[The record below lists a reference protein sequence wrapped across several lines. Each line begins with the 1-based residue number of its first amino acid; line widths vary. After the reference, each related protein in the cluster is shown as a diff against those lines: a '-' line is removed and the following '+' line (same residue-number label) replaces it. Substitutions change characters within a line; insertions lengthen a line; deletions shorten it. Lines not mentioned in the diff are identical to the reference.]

1 MNAPVAKTC
10 RQRRLFARFASVCA
24 LVALALLLL
33 PAAAHADGYSMTQTY
48 IGATVEADGSL
59 TVVEGRQFD
68 FDDDINGVFWEINT
82 GTNQQGGTAGV
93 DVLSVEE
100 EDTAFNKVDSAN
112 KGDSGVYTV
121 EQTGDGVRIKV
132 FSPHESG
139 DSAIYYVSYIMTG
152 AVMNWADTAELYW
165 KFVGDGW
172 SADSDDVEMEVYFA
186 NAAAGTA
193 AVKGDNFRAWG
204 HGPLTGDVSLDAD
217 EPMVTYT
224 IPCVHQGEFAEARIA
239 FPSDWV
245 PQLAAS
251 GEERM
256 STILGEEKEWADEA
270 NARRAHARMISNA
283 LAVLSVVA
291 AVAFT
296 GTIVVLKLRRRKPKP
311 LFQDEYFR
319 DVPSADHPAVLS
331 ALMSWNEVPDQ
342 AYIATLMKLTDDR
355 VIKLEQATVTKAK
368 KGLLG
373 REKEEQTYRVTV
385 SDAGWKS
392 AKGIDRM
399 VLKVF
404 FAGAKPD
411 ENGDRSRT
419 FDELQHYVKQHATPV
434 GDKLEDYQNTVKG
447 KLADSEYVA
456 SDGIVAMV
464 FCLVLG
470 ILIACVPAGSI
481 FFTDGAHANIVAA
494 VISVPIV
501 LVGIGVG
508 LTFRRFTPEGA
519 EVAARCKALKHW
531 LEDFTRLKEAVP
543 GDLVL
548 WNKLLVMGAAL
559 GVSKEVLRQ
568 LAEAVPP
575 EVREA
580 DGFYDNYPCYWW
592 YYHHY
597 GIDSPLDS
605 FNDVYH
611 ESIRELAS
619 SSDSSGG
626 GGGGGGAV
634 APTTYDIVIP
644 SALANI
650 VKADKT
656 KAAAGDTVTLTAAGE
671 GTLTVTDAN
680 GKSVALTDL
689 GSGKYTFKM
698 PSAKVSVGFKTTADQ
713 PCDGGKDCPSAPFT
727 DVDTAKWYHLSV
739 DYVLTHKMM
748 NGVSSRAFAPNANLT
763 RGMLVQIL
771 YNLEGKPKGT
781 AANFSDVQADA
792 WYAEAVGWAA
802 ANKVVTGYADGTF
815 RPNDAVT
822 REQAAAILY
831 RYAQSKGID
840 VSVGENTNILSYVD
854 VQQASEY
861 AIPAL
866 QWAVGAGVLNGKNG
880 GRLAPTGTATR
891 AEIAAIMQR
900 WCENIIKK

>member
-10 RQRRLFARFASVCA
+10 RQRHLFARFASVCA

-68 FDDDINGVFWEINT
+68 FDDDINGVYWDINT
-82 GTNQQGGTAGV
+82 GSNQQGGTAGV

-100 EDTAFNKVDSAN
+100 DDTAFNKVDYAN

-121 EQTGDGVRIKV
+121 EQSDGSVRIKV
-132 FSPHESG
+132 FSPHESD
-139 DSAIYYVSYIMTG
+139 DSAIYYVSYTMTG

-172 SADSDDVEMEVYFA
+172 SANSDDVEMEVYFA
-186 NAAAGTA
+186 DGAIGTPA
-193 AVKGDNFRAWG
+193 SKGDNFRAWG
-204 HGPLTGDVSLDAD
+204 HGPLTGDVSIDAD

-224 IPCVHQGEFAEARIA
+224 IPCVHEGEFAEARIA

-245 PQLAAS
+245 PGLSAS
-251 GEERM
+251 SEERM
-256 STILGEEKEWADEA
+256 PTILSEEKTWAEEA
-270 NARRAHARMISNA
+270 NARRARARMIANT
-283 LAVLSVVA
+283 LAAVSVVA
-291 AVAFT
+291 AVTFT
-296 GTIVVLKLRRRKPKP
+296 GVIVVLKLRRRKPKP

-355 VIKLEQATVTKAK
+355 VIKLEETTETKK
-368 KGLLG
+368 KGLLR
-373 REKEEQTYRVTV
+373 REKEERTYRITVT
-385 SDAGWKS
+385 DEAWKA
-392 AKGIDRM
+392 AKKDGIDRD

-404 FAGAKPD
+404 FAGVKPD
-411 ENGDRSRT
+411 KDGVRSRT
-419 FDELQHYVKQHATPV
+419 FSELEEYASERTESV

-447 KLADSEYVA
+447 ELADREYVA

-464 FCLVLG
+464 FGLVLG
-470 ILIACVPAGSI
+470 ILIAFIPVGSI
-481 FFTDGAHANIVAA
+481 FFTDGAQANIIAA
-494 VISVPIV
+494 IVSVPIV
-501 LVGIGVG
+501 LVGIGVSR
-508 LTFRRFTPEGA
+508 TFRRFTPEGA

-548 WNKLLVMGAAL
+548 WNKLLVMGVAL

-597 GIDSPLDS
+597 GTESPLDS

-611 ESIRELAS
+611 ESISAVAS

-626 GGGGGGAV
+626 GGGGG
-634 APTTYDIVIP
+634 
-644 SALANI
+644 
-650 VKADKT
+650 
-656 KAAAGDTVTLTAAGE
+656 
-671 GTLTVTDAN
+671 
-680 GKSVALTDL
+680 
-689 GSGKYTFKM
+689 F
-698 PSAKVSVGFKTTADQ
+698 SVG
-713 PCDGGKDCPSAPFT
+713 GGGGF
-727 DVDTAKWYHLSV
+727 SV
-739 DYVLTHKMM
+739 
-748 NGVSSRAFAPNANLT
+748 GGGGGA
-763 RGMLVQIL
+763 G
-771 YNLEGKPKGT
+771 GG
-781 AANFSDVQADA
+781 
-792 WYAEAVGWAA
+792 G
-802 ANKVVTGYADGTF
+802 GGTF
-815 RPNDAVT
+815 
-822 REQAAAILY
+822 
-831 RYAQSKGID
+831 
-840 VSVGENTNILSYVD
+840 
-854 VQQASEY
+854 
-861 AIPAL
+861 
-866 QWAVGAGVLNGKNG
+866 
-880 GRLAPTGTATR
+880 
-891 AEIAAIMQR
+891 
-900 WCENIIKK
+900 

>member
-1 MNAPVAKTC
+1 
-10 RQRRLFARFASVCA
+10 
-24 LVALALLLL
+24 
-33 PAAAHADGYSMTQTY
+33 
-48 IGATVEADGSL
+48 
-59 TVVEGRQFD
+59 
-68 FDDDINGVFWEINT
+68 
-82 GTNQQGGTAGV
+82 
-93 DVLSVEE
+93 
-100 EDTAFNKVDSAN
+100 
-112 KGDSGVYTV
+112 
-121 EQTGDGVRIKV
+121 
-132 FSPHESG
+132 
-139 DSAIYYVSYIMTG
+139 
-152 AVMNWADTAELYW
+152 
-165 KFVGDGW
+165 
-172 SADSDDVEMEVYFA
+172 
-186 NAAAGTA
+186 
-193 AVKGDNFRAWG
+193 
-204 HGPLTGDVSLDAD
+204 
-217 EPMVTYT
+217 MVTYT

-251 GEERM
+251 GEEHM
-256 STILGEEKEWADEA
+256 STILSEEKEWADEA
-270 NARRAHARMISNA
+270 NARRAHARMIANA

-296 GTIVVLKLRRRKPKP
+296 GTIVMLKLRRRKPKP

-342 AYIATLMKLTDDR
+342 AYIATLMKLTDDH

-368 KGLLG
+368 KGPLG

-392 AKGIDRM
+392 AKGIDHM

-470 ILIACVPAGSI
+470 ILIAFVPVGSI
-481 FFTDGAHANIVAA
+481 FFTDGAQANIIAA

-548 WNKLLVMGAAL
+548 WNKLLVMGVAL

-568 LAEAVPP
+568 LAEAVP
-575 EVREA
+575 A
-580 DGFYDNYPCYWW
+580 DLRNSDDFYDNYPCYWW

-597 GIDSPLDS
+597 GNESPLDS

-611 ESIRELAS
+611 ETIRELAS
-619 SSDSSGG
+619 SSDSSSGG
-626 GGGGGGAV
+626 GGGGFSGG
-634 APTTYDIVIP
+634 
-644 SALANI
+644 
-650 VKADKT
+650 
-656 KAAAGDTVTLTAAGE
+656 GG
-671 GTLTVTDAN
+671 G
-680 GKSVALTDL
+680 G
-689 GSGKYTFKM
+689 
-698 PSAKVSVGFKTTADQ
+698 VG
-713 PCDGGKDCPSAPFT
+713 GG
-727 DVDTAKWYHLSV
+727 
-739 DYVLTHKMM
+739 
-748 NGVSSRAFAPNANLT
+748 G
-763 RGMLVQIL
+763 G
-771 YNLEGKPKGT
+771 
-781 AANFSDVQADA
+781 
-792 WYAEAVGWAA
+792 
-802 ANKVVTGYADGTF
+802 GTF
-815 RPNDAVT
+815 
-822 REQAAAILY
+822 
-831 RYAQSKGID
+831 
-840 VSVGENTNILSYVD
+840 
-854 VQQASEY
+854 
-861 AIPAL
+861 
-866 QWAVGAGVLNGKNG
+866 
-880 GRLAPTGTATR
+880 
-891 AEIAAIMQR
+891 
-900 WCENIIKK
+900 

>member
-10 RQRRLFARFASVCA
+10 RQRRLFARFASVCV

-48 IGATVEADGSL
+48 ISATVEADGSL

-82 GTNQQGGTAGV
+82 GTNQQGGTADV

-121 EQTGDGVRIKV
+121 EQAGDGVRIKV

-139 DSAIYYVSYIMTG
+139 DSAIYYVSYTMTG

-172 SADSDDVEMEVYFA
+172 SADSDDVEMEVRFA

-204 HGPLTGDVSLDAD
+204 HGPLTGDVSLDED

-256 STILGEEKEWADEA
+256 STILSEEKEWADEA
-270 NARRAHARMISNA
+270 NARRAHARMIANA

-296 GTIVVLKLRRRKPKP
+296 GTIVMLKLRKRKPKP
-311 LFQDEYFR
+311 FFQDEYFR

-373 REKEEQTYRVTV
+373 REKEEQTYRITVT
-385 SDAGWKS
+385 DEAWKA
-392 AKGIDRM
+392 AKKDGIDRD

-404 FAGAKPD
+404 FAGVKPD
-411 ENGDRSRT
+411 KDGVRSRT
-419 FDELQHYVKQHATPV
+419 FSELEEYASERTTSV

-470 ILIACVPAGSI
+470 ILIAFVPVGSI
-481 FFTDGAHANIVAA
+481 FFTDGAQANITAA

-548 WNKLLVMGAAL
+548 WNKLLVMGVAL

-568 LAEAVPP
+568 LAEAVP
-575 EVREA
+575 A
-580 DGFYDNYPCYWW
+580 DLRNSDDFYDNYPCYWW

-597 GIDSPLDS
+597 GTESPLDS

-611 ESIRELAS
+611 ETIRELAS
-619 SSDSSGG
+619 SSDSSSGGSGGGFSGG
-626 GGGGGGAV
+626 GGGGVGG
-634 APTTYDIVIP
+634 
-644 SALANI
+644 
-650 VKADKT
+650 
-656 KAAAGDTVTLTAAGE
+656 
-671 GTLTVTDAN
+671 
-680 GKSVALTDL
+680 
-689 GSGKYTFKM
+689 
-698 PSAKVSVGFKTTADQ
+698 
-713 PCDGGKDCPSAPFT
+713 GG
-727 DVDTAKWYHLSV
+727 
-739 DYVLTHKMM
+739 
-748 NGVSSRAFAPNANLT
+748 G
-763 RGMLVQIL
+763 
-771 YNLEGKPKGT
+771 
-781 AANFSDVQADA
+781 
-792 WYAEAVGWAA
+792 
-802 ANKVVTGYADGTF
+802 GTF
-815 RPNDAVT
+815 
-822 REQAAAILY
+822 
-831 RYAQSKGID
+831 
-840 VSVGENTNILSYVD
+840 
-854 VQQASEY
+854 
-861 AIPAL
+861 
-866 QWAVGAGVLNGKNG
+866 
-880 GRLAPTGTATR
+880 
-891 AEIAAIMQR
+891 
-900 WCENIIKK
+900 

>member
-1 MNAPVAKTC
+1 MNAPVAKPC
-10 RQRRLFARFASVCA
+10 RQRHLFARFASVCA

-68 FDDDINGVFWEINT
+68 FDDDINGVYWDINT

-100 EDTAFNKVDSAN
+100 DDTAFNKVDSAN
-112 KGDSGVYTV
+112 KGDDGVYTV
-121 EQTGDGVRIKV
+121 EQSDGGVKIKV

-139 DSAIYYVSYIMTG
+139 DSAIFYVSYTMTG

-172 SADSDDVEMEVYFA
+172 SADSDDVEMEVYFG

-204 HGPLTGDVSLDAD
+204 HGPLTGDVSLDVD

-224 IPCVHQGEFAEARIA
+224 IPCVHEGEFAEARIA

-251 GEERM
+251 GEDRM
-256 STILGEEKEWADEA
+256 STILSEEKEWADEA
-270 NARRAHARMISNA
+270 NARREHAR
-283 LAVLSVVA
+283 AVASAIAVVCVVVA
-291 AVAFT
+291 VAYT
-296 GTIVVLKLRRRKPKP
+296 GVIVMLKLRRPKPKP

-319 DVPSADHPAVLS
+319 DVPSADHPAVLA
-331 ALMSWNEVPDQ
+331 ALMSWNDVPDQ

-373 REKEEQTYRVTV
+373 REKEEQTYSVTV

-392 AKGIDRM
+392 VKKGSVDRA

-404 FAGAKPD
+404 FAGVKPD

-447 KLADSEYVA
+447 ELADREYVA

-464 FCLVLG
+464 FGLVLG
-470 ILIACVPAGSI
+470 ILIAFIPVGSI
-481 FFTDGAHANIVAA
+481 FFTDGAQANIIAA
-494 VISVPIV
+494 IVSVPIV
-501 LVGIGVG
+501 LVGIGVS

-531 LEDFTRLKEAVP
+531 LEDFTRLKEAIP
-543 GDLVL
+543 SDLIL
-548 WNKLLVMGAAL
+548 WNKLLVMGVAL

-568 LAEAVPP
+568 LAEAVP
-575 EVREA
+575 A
-580 DGFYDNYPCYWW
+580 DLRNSDDFYDNYPCYWW

-597 GIDSPLDS
+597 GNESPLDS

-611 ESIRELAS
+611 ETIRELAS
-619 SSDSSGG
+619 SSDSSSGG
-626 GGGGGGAV
+626 GGGGFSGG
-634 APTTYDIVIP
+634 
-644 SALANI
+644 
-650 VKADKT
+650 
-656 KAAAGDTVTLTAAGE
+656 GG
-671 GTLTVTDAN
+671 G
-680 GKSVALTDL
+680 G
-689 GSGKYTFKM
+689 
-698 PSAKVSVGFKTTADQ
+698 VG
-713 PCDGGKDCPSAPFT
+713 GG
-727 DVDTAKWYHLSV
+727 
-739 DYVLTHKMM
+739 
-748 NGVSSRAFAPNANLT
+748 G
-763 RGMLVQIL
+763 G
-771 YNLEGKPKGT
+771 
-781 AANFSDVQADA
+781 
-792 WYAEAVGWAA
+792 
-802 ANKVVTGYADGTF
+802 GTF
-815 RPNDAVT
+815 
-822 REQAAAILY
+822 
-831 RYAQSKGID
+831 
-840 VSVGENTNILSYVD
+840 
-854 VQQASEY
+854 
-861 AIPAL
+861 
-866 QWAVGAGVLNGKNG
+866 
-880 GRLAPTGTATR
+880 
-891 AEIAAIMQR
+891 
-900 WCENIIKK
+900 

>member
-1 MNAPVAKTC
+1 MNTLVAKVS
-10 RQRRLFARFASVCA
+10 RHRHPFARFASVCV

-48 IGATVEADGSL
+48 ISATVEADGSL

-121 EQTGDGVRIKV
+121 EQTSDGVRIKV

-139 DSAIYYVSYIMTG
+139 DSAIYYVSYTMTG

-172 SADSDDVEMEVYFA
+172 SADSDDVEMEVRFA

-245 PQLAAS
+245 PQLTAS

-256 STILGEEKEWADEA
+256 STIMSEEKEWADEA
-270 NARRAHARMISNA
+270 NARRAHARMIANA

-291 AVAFT
+291 ALAFT

-373 REKEEQTYRVTV
+373 REKEGQTYRVTV

-392 AKGIDRM
+392 AKGIDHM

-434 GDKLEDYQNTVKG
+434 GDKLEDYQSTVKG
-447 KLADSEYVA
+447 KLEARELIA
-456 SDGIVAMV
+456 SDGTVALV
-464 FCLVLG
+464 AGLVLG
-470 ILIACVPAGSI
+470 IIIVFGILGSL
-481 FFTDGAHANIVAA
+481 FYTDFADANVGAAMLSIPVTIVGF
-494 VISVPIV
+494 V
-501 LVGIGVG
+501 LSC
-508 LTFRRFTPEGA
+508 TFRRYTPEGA

-548 WNKLLVMGAAL
+548 WNKLLVMGVAL

-568 LAEAVPP
+568 LAETVP
-575 EVREA
+575 A
-580 DGFYDNYPCYWW
+580 DLRNSDDFYDNYPCYWW

-597 GIDSPLDS
+597 GNESPLDS

-611 ESIRELAS
+611 ETIRELAS
-619 SSDSSGG
+619 SSDSSSGG
-626 GGGGGGAV
+626 GGGGFSGG
-634 APTTYDIVIP
+634 
-644 SALANI
+644 
-650 VKADKT
+650 
-656 KAAAGDTVTLTAAGE
+656 GG
-671 GTLTVTDAN
+671 G
-680 GKSVALTDL
+680 G
-689 GSGKYTFKM
+689 
-698 PSAKVSVGFKTTADQ
+698 VG
-713 PCDGGKDCPSAPFT
+713 GG
-727 DVDTAKWYHLSV
+727 
-739 DYVLTHKMM
+739 
-748 NGVSSRAFAPNANLT
+748 G
-763 RGMLVQIL
+763 G
-771 YNLEGKPKGT
+771 
-781 AANFSDVQADA
+781 
-792 WYAEAVGWAA
+792 
-802 ANKVVTGYADGTF
+802 GTF
-815 RPNDAVT
+815 
-822 REQAAAILY
+822 
-831 RYAQSKGID
+831 
-840 VSVGENTNILSYVD
+840 
-854 VQQASEY
+854 
-861 AIPAL
+861 
-866 QWAVGAGVLNGKNG
+866 
-880 GRLAPTGTATR
+880 
-891 AEIAAIMQR
+891 
-900 WCENIIKK
+900 

>member
-10 RQRRLFARFASVCA
+10 RQRCLFARFASVCA

-48 IGATVEADGSL
+48 ISATVEADGSL

-82 GTNQQGGTAGV
+82 GSNQQGGTAGV

-121 EQTGDGVRIKV
+121 EQAGDGVRIKV

-139 DSAIYYVSYIMTG
+139 DSAIYYVSYTMTG

-172 SADSDDVEMEVYFA
+172 SADSDDVEMEVRFA

-256 STILGEEKEWADEA
+256 STILSEEKEWADEA
-270 NARRAHARMISNA
+270 NARRAHARMIANA

-296 GTIVVLKLRRRKPKP
+296 GTIVMLKLRKRKPKP

-355 VIKLEQATVTKAK
+355 VIKLEEATETKK
-368 KGLLG
+368 KGLLR
-373 REKEEQTYRVTV
+373 REKEEQTYRITVT
-385 SDAGWKS
+385 DEAWKA
-392 AKGIDRM
+392 AKKDGIDRD

-404 FAGAKPD
+404 FAGVKPD
-411 ENGDRSRT
+411 KDGVRSRT
-419 FDELQHYVKQHATPV
+419 FSELEEYASERATSV

-470 ILIACVPAGSI
+470 ILIAFVPVGSI
-481 FFTDGAHANIVAA
+481 FFTDGAQANITAA

-531 LEDFTRLKEAVP
+531 LEDFTRLKEAIP
-543 GDLVL
+543 SDLIL
-548 WNKLLVMGAAL
+548 WNKLLVMGVAL

-568 LAEAVPP
+568 LAEAVP
-575 EVREA
+575 A
-580 DGFYDNYPCYWW
+580 DLRNSDDFYDNYPCYWW

-597 GIDSPLDS
+597 GNESPLDS

-611 ESIRELAS
+611 ETIRELAS
-619 SSDSSGG
+619 SSDSSSGGSGGGFSGG
-626 GGGGGGAV
+626 GGGGVGG
-634 APTTYDIVIP
+634 
-644 SALANI
+644 
-650 VKADKT
+650 
-656 KAAAGDTVTLTAAGE
+656 
-671 GTLTVTDAN
+671 
-680 GKSVALTDL
+680 
-689 GSGKYTFKM
+689 
-698 PSAKVSVGFKTTADQ
+698 
-713 PCDGGKDCPSAPFT
+713 GG
-727 DVDTAKWYHLSV
+727 
-739 DYVLTHKMM
+739 
-748 NGVSSRAFAPNANLT
+748 G
-763 RGMLVQIL
+763 
-771 YNLEGKPKGT
+771 
-781 AANFSDVQADA
+781 
-792 WYAEAVGWAA
+792 
-802 ANKVVTGYADGTF
+802 GTF
-815 RPNDAVT
+815 
-822 REQAAAILY
+822 
-831 RYAQSKGID
+831 
-840 VSVGENTNILSYVD
+840 
-854 VQQASEY
+854 
-861 AIPAL
+861 
-866 QWAVGAGVLNGKNG
+866 
-880 GRLAPTGTATR
+880 
-891 AEIAAIMQR
+891 
-900 WCENIIKK
+900 

>member
-1 MNAPVAKTC
+1 MNTLAAKVS
-10 RQRRLFARFASVCA
+10 RQRHLFARFASVCA

-82 GTNQQGGTAGV
+82 GANQQGGTAGV
-93 DVLSVEE
+93 DVQSVEE

-121 EQTGDGVRIKV
+121 EQTGDGVKIKV

-139 DSAIYYVSYIMTG
+139 DSVIFYVSYTMTG
-152 AVMNWADTAELYW
+152 AVMNWSDTAELYW

-217 EPMVTYT
+217 EPMVAYT

-251 GEERM
+251 GEERT
-256 STILGEEKEWADEA
+256 STILSEEKEWADEA
-270 NARRAHARMISNA
+270 NARRAHARMIANA

-355 VIKLEQATVTKAK
+355 VIKLEEATETKK
-368 KGLLG
+368 KGLLR
-373 REKEEQTYRVTV
+373 REKEEQTYRITVT
-385 SDAGWKS
+385 DEAWKA
-392 AKGIDRM
+392 AKKDGIDRD

-404 FAGAKPD
+404 FAGVKPD
-411 ENGDRSRT
+411 KDGVRSRT
-419 FDELQHYVKQHATPV
+419 FSELEEYASERTTSV

-470 ILIACVPAGSI
+470 ILIAFVPMGSI
-481 FFTDGAHANIVAA
+481 FFTDGAQANIIAA

-548 WNKLLVMGAAL
+548 WNKLLVMGVAL

-626 GGGGGGAV
+626 GGGGGF
-634 APTTYDIVIP
+634 
-644 SALANI
+644 
-650 VKADKT
+650 
-656 KAAAGDTVTLTAAGE
+656 
-671 GTLTVTDAN
+671 
-680 GKSVALTDL
+680 
-689 GSGKYTFKM
+689 SGGGGGG
-698 PSAKVSVGFKTTADQ
+698 VG
-713 PCDGGKDCPSAPFT
+713 GG
-727 DVDTAKWYHLSV
+727 
-739 DYVLTHKMM
+739 
-748 NGVSSRAFAPNANLT
+748 G
-763 RGMLVQIL
+763 G
-771 YNLEGKPKGT
+771 
-781 AANFSDVQADA
+781 
-792 WYAEAVGWAA
+792 
-802 ANKVVTGYADGTF
+802 GTF
-815 RPNDAVT
+815 
-822 REQAAAILY
+822 
-831 RYAQSKGID
+831 
-840 VSVGENTNILSYVD
+840 
-854 VQQASEY
+854 
-861 AIPAL
+861 
-866 QWAVGAGVLNGKNG
+866 
-880 GRLAPTGTATR
+880 
-891 AEIAAIMQR
+891 
-900 WCENIIKK
+900 

>member
-1 MNAPVAKTC
+1 MNTPAAKVS
-10 RQRRLFARFASVCA
+10 RQRHLFARFASVCA

-139 DSAIYYVSYIMTG
+139 DSAIYYVSYSMTG

-172 SADSDDVEMEVYFA
+172 SADSDDVEMEVHFA
-186 NAAAGTA
+186 NDAAGTA

-204 HGPLTGDVSLDAD
+204 HGPLTGDVSLDED

-251 GEERM
+251 GEEHM
-256 STILGEEKEWADEA
+256 STILSEEKEWADEA
-270 NARRAHARMISNA
+270 NARREHAR
-283 LAVLSVVA
+283 AVASAIAVVCVVVA
-291 AVAFT
+291 VAYT
-296 GTIVVLKLRRRKPKP
+296 GAIVMLKLRRPKPKP

-319 DVPSADHPAVLS
+319 DVPSADHPAVLA
-331 ALMSWNEVPDQ
+331 ALMSWNDVPDQ

-355 VIKLEQATVTKAK
+355 VIKLEEATETKK
-368 KGLLG
+368 KGLLR
-373 REKEEQTYRVTV
+373 REKEEQTYRITVT
-385 SDAGWKS
+385 DEAWKA
-392 AKGIDRM
+392 AKKDGIDRD

-404 FAGAKPD
+404 FAGVKPD
-411 ENGDRSRT
+411 KDGVRSRT
-419 FDELQHYVKQHATPV
+419 FSELEEYASERTTSV
-434 GDKLEDYQNTVKG
+434 GDKLEDYQSTVKG

-470 ILIACVPAGSI
+470 ILVAFVPVGSI
-481 FFTDGAHANIVAA
+481 FFTDGAQANITAA

-548 WNKLLVMGAAL
+548 WNKLLVMGVAL

-597 GIDSPLDS
+597 GIESPLDS
-605 FNDVYH
+605 FDDVYH

-619 SSDSSGG
+619 SSDSSSGG
-626 GGGGGGAV
+626 GGGGFSGG
-634 APTTYDIVIP
+634 
-644 SALANI
+644 
-650 VKADKT
+650 
-656 KAAAGDTVTLTAAGE
+656 GG
-671 GTLTVTDAN
+671 G
-680 GKSVALTDL
+680 G
-689 GSGKYTFKM
+689 
-698 PSAKVSVGFKTTADQ
+698 VG
-713 PCDGGKDCPSAPFT
+713 GG
-727 DVDTAKWYHLSV
+727 
-739 DYVLTHKMM
+739 
-748 NGVSSRAFAPNANLT
+748 G
-763 RGMLVQIL
+763 G
-771 YNLEGKPKGT
+771 
-781 AANFSDVQADA
+781 
-792 WYAEAVGWAA
+792 
-802 ANKVVTGYADGTF
+802 GTF
-815 RPNDAVT
+815 
-822 REQAAAILY
+822 
-831 RYAQSKGID
+831 
-840 VSVGENTNILSYVD
+840 
-854 VQQASEY
+854 
-861 AIPAL
+861 
-866 QWAVGAGVLNGKNG
+866 
-880 GRLAPTGTATR
+880 
-891 AEIAAIMQR
+891 
-900 WCENIIKK
+900 

>member
-1 MNAPVAKTC
+1 MNTLAAKVS
-10 RQRRLFARFASVCA
+10 RQRHLFARFASVCV

-33 PAAAHADGYSMTQTY
+33 PVAAHADGYSMTQTY
-48 IGATVEADGSL
+48 ISATVEADGSL

-139 DSAIYYVSYIMTG
+139 DSAIYYVSYTMTG

-172 SADSDDVEMEVYFA
+172 SADSDDVEMEAYFA

-256 STILGEEKEWADEA
+256 STILSEEKEWADEA
-270 NARRAHARMISNA
+270 NARRAHARMIANA

-291 AVAFT
+291 AVVFT
-296 GTIVVLKLRRRKPKP
+296 GTIVMLKLRKRKPKP

-385 SDAGWKS
+385 TDEAWKA
-392 AKGIDRM
+392 AKKDGIDRD

-404 FAGAKPD
+404 FAGVKPD
-411 ENGDRSRT
+411 KDGVRSRT
-419 FDELQHYVKQHATPV
+419 FSELEEYASERTTSV
-434 GDKLEDYQNTVKG
+434 GDKLEDYQSTVKG
-447 KLADSEYVA
+447 KLEARELIA
-456 SDGIVAMV
+456 SDGTVALV
-464 FCLVLG
+464 AGLVLG
-470 ILIACVPAGSI
+470 IIIVFGILGSL
-481 FFTDGAHANIVAA
+481 FYTDFADANVGAAMISIPVTIVGF
-494 VISVPIV
+494 V
-501 LVGIGVG
+501 LSC
-508 LTFRRFTPEGA
+508 TFRRYTSEGA

-531 LEDFTRLKEAVP
+531 LEDSTRLKEAVP
-543 GDLVL
+543 SDLIL
-548 WNKLLVMGAAL
+548 WNKLLVMGVAL

-568 LAEAVPP
+568 LAEAVP
-575 EVREA
+575 A
-580 DGFYDNYPCYWW
+580 DLRNSDDFYDNYPCYWW

-597 GIDSPLDS
+597 GNESPLDS

-611 ESIRELAS
+611 ETIRELAS
-619 SSDSSGG
+619 SSDSSSGGSGGGFSGG
-626 GGGGGGAV
+626 GGGGVGG
-634 APTTYDIVIP
+634 
-644 SALANI
+644 
-650 VKADKT
+650 
-656 KAAAGDTVTLTAAGE
+656 
-671 GTLTVTDAN
+671 
-680 GKSVALTDL
+680 
-689 GSGKYTFKM
+689 
-698 PSAKVSVGFKTTADQ
+698 
-713 PCDGGKDCPSAPFT
+713 GG
-727 DVDTAKWYHLSV
+727 
-739 DYVLTHKMM
+739 
-748 NGVSSRAFAPNANLT
+748 G
-763 RGMLVQIL
+763 
-771 YNLEGKPKGT
+771 
-781 AANFSDVQADA
+781 
-792 WYAEAVGWAA
+792 
-802 ANKVVTGYADGTF
+802 GTF
-815 RPNDAVT
+815 
-822 REQAAAILY
+822 
-831 RYAQSKGID
+831 
-840 VSVGENTNILSYVD
+840 
-854 VQQASEY
+854 
-861 AIPAL
+861 
-866 QWAVGAGVLNGKNG
+866 
-880 GRLAPTGTATR
+880 
-891 AEIAAIMQR
+891 
-900 WCENIIKK
+900 

>member
-1 MNAPVAKTC
+1 MNTLAAKTC

-82 GTNQQGGTAGV
+82 GSNQQGGSVGV

-100 EDTAFNKVDSAN
+100 DDTAFNKVDSAN
-112 KGDSGVYTV
+112 KGDDGVYTV
-121 EQTGDGVRIKV
+121 EQSDDGVRIKV

-139 DSAIYYVSYIMTG
+139 DSAIYYVSYTMTG
-152 AVMNWADTAELYW
+152 AVMNWSDTAELYW

-251 GEERM
+251 GEERT
-256 STILGEEKEWADEA
+256 STILSEEKEWADEA
-270 NARRAHARMISNA
+270 NARRAHARMIANA

-296 GTIVVLKLRRRKPKP
+296 GAIVVLKLRRRKPKP

-355 VIKLEQATVTKAK
+355 VIKLEEATETKK
-368 KGLLG
+368 KGLLR
-373 REKEEQTYRVTV
+373 REKEEQTYRITVT
-385 SDAGWKS
+385 DEAWKA
-392 AKGIDRM
+392 AKKDGIDRD

-404 FAGAKPD
+404 FAGVKPD
-411 ENGDRSRT
+411 KDGVRSRT
-419 FDELQHYVKQHATPV
+419 FSELEEYASERTSSV

-470 ILIACVPAGSI
+470 ILIAFVPMGSI
-481 FFTDGAHANIVAA
+481 FFTDGAQVNIIAA

-548 WNKLLVMGAAL
+548 WNKLLVMGVAL

-619 SSDSSGG
+619 SSDSSSGG
-626 GGGGGGAV
+626 GGGGFSGG
-634 APTTYDIVIP
+634 
-644 SALANI
+644 
-650 VKADKT
+650 
-656 KAAAGDTVTLTAAGE
+656 GG
-671 GTLTVTDAN
+671 G
-680 GKSVALTDL
+680 G
-689 GSGKYTFKM
+689 
-698 PSAKVSVGFKTTADQ
+698 VG
-713 PCDGGKDCPSAPFT
+713 GG
-727 DVDTAKWYHLSV
+727 
-739 DYVLTHKMM
+739 
-748 NGVSSRAFAPNANLT
+748 G
-763 RGMLVQIL
+763 G
-771 YNLEGKPKGT
+771 
-781 AANFSDVQADA
+781 
-792 WYAEAVGWAA
+792 
-802 ANKVVTGYADGTF
+802 GTF
-815 RPNDAVT
+815 
-822 REQAAAILY
+822 
-831 RYAQSKGID
+831 
-840 VSVGENTNILSYVD
+840 
-854 VQQASEY
+854 
-861 AIPAL
+861 
-866 QWAVGAGVLNGKNG
+866 
-880 GRLAPTGTATR
+880 
-891 AEIAAIMQR
+891 
-900 WCENIIKK
+900 

>member
-48 IGATVEADGSL
+48 ISATVEADGSL
-59 TVVEGRQFD
+59 TVVEGRQFE

-100 EDTAFNKVDSAN
+100 GDTAFNKVDSAN
-112 KGDSGVYTV
+112 KGDSGVYTI
-121 EQTGDGVRIKV
+121 EQAGDGVRIKV

-139 DSAIYYVSYIMTG
+139 DSAIYYVSYTMTG

-172 SADSDDVEMEVYFA
+172 SADSDDVEMEVRFA

-204 HGPLTGDVSLDAD
+204 HGPLTGDVSLDED
-217 EPMVTYT
+217 EPMVTYA

-256 STILGEEKEWADEA
+256 STILSEEKEWADEA
-270 NARRAHARMISNA
+270 NARRAHARMIANA

-296 GTIVVLKLRRRKPKP
+296 GTIVMLKLRKRKPKP

-355 VIKLEQATVTKAK
+355 VVKLEEATETKK
-368 KGLLG
+368 KGLLR
-373 REKEEQTYRVTV
+373 REKEEQTYRITVT
-385 SDAGWKS
+385 DEAWKA
-392 AKGIDRM
+392 AKKDGIDRD

-404 FAGAKPD
+404 FAGVKPD
-411 ENGDRSRT
+411 KDGVRSRT
-419 FDELQHYVKQHATPV
+419 FSELEEYASERTTSV

-470 ILIACVPAGSI
+470 ILVAFVPVGSI
-481 FFTDGAHANIVAA
+481 FFTDGAQANITAA

-548 WNKLLVMGAAL
+548 WNKLLVMGVAL

-597 GIDSPLDS
+597 GIESPLDS
-605 FNDVYH
+605 FDDVYH

-619 SSDSSGG
+619 SSDSSSGG
-626 GGGGGGAV
+626 GGGGFSGG
-634 APTTYDIVIP
+634 
-644 SALANI
+644 
-650 VKADKT
+650 
-656 KAAAGDTVTLTAAGE
+656 GG
-671 GTLTVTDAN
+671 G
-680 GKSVALTDL
+680 G
-689 GSGKYTFKM
+689 
-698 PSAKVSVGFKTTADQ
+698 VG
-713 PCDGGKDCPSAPFT
+713 GG
-727 DVDTAKWYHLSV
+727 
-739 DYVLTHKMM
+739 
-748 NGVSSRAFAPNANLT
+748 G
-763 RGMLVQIL
+763 G
-771 YNLEGKPKGT
+771 
-781 AANFSDVQADA
+781 
-792 WYAEAVGWAA
+792 
-802 ANKVVTGYADGTF
+802 GTF
-815 RPNDAVT
+815 
-822 REQAAAILY
+822 
-831 RYAQSKGID
+831 
-840 VSVGENTNILSYVD
+840 
-854 VQQASEY
+854 
-861 AIPAL
+861 
-866 QWAVGAGVLNGKNG
+866 
-880 GRLAPTGTATR
+880 
-891 AEIAAIMQR
+891 
-900 WCENIIKK
+900 

>member
-10 RQRRLFARFASVCA
+10 RQRHLFARFASVCA

-68 FDDDINGVFWEINT
+68 FDDDINGVYWDINT

-100 EDTAFNKVDSAN
+100 DDAAFSRVDYAN

-121 EQTGDGVRIKV
+121 EQSDGSVRIKV
-132 FSPHESG
+132 FSPHESD
-139 DSAIYYVSYIMTG
+139 DSAIYYVSYTMTG

-172 SADSDDVEMEVYFA
+172 SANSDDVEMEVYFA
-186 NAAAGTA
+186 DGAIGTSA
-193 AVKGDNFRAWG
+193 SKGDNFRAWG
-204 HGPLTGDVSLDAD
+204 HGPLTGDVSIDAD

-224 IPCVHQGEFAEARIA
+224 IPCVHEGEFAEARIA

-245 PQLAAS
+245 PGLSAS
-251 GEERM
+251 SEERM
-256 STILGEEKEWADEA
+256 PTILSEEKTWAEEA
-270 NARRAHARMISNA
+270 NARRARARMIANT
-283 LAVLSVVA
+283 LAAVSVVA
-291 AVAFT
+291 AVTFT
-296 GTIVVLKLRRRKPKP
+296 GVIVVLKLRRRKPKP

-355 VIKLEQATVTKAK
+355 VIKLEETTETKK
-368 KGLLG
+368 KGLLR
-373 REKEEQTYRVTV
+373 REKEERTYRITVT
-385 SDAGWKS
+385 DEAWKA
-392 AKGIDRM
+392 AKKDGIDRD

-404 FAGAKPD
+404 FAGVKPD
-411 ENGDRSRT
+411 KDGVRSRT
-419 FDELQHYVKQHATPV
+419 FSELEEYASERTESV

-447 KLADSEYVA
+447 ELADREYVA

-464 FCLVLG
+464 FGLVLG
-470 ILIACVPAGSI
+470 ILIAFIPVGSI
-481 FFTDGAHANIVAA
+481 FFTDGAQANIIAA
-494 VISVPIV
+494 IVSVPIV
-501 LVGIGVG
+501 LVGIGVSR
-508 LTFRRFTPEGA
+508 TFRRFTPEGA

-548 WNKLLVMGAAL
+548 WNKLLVMGVAL

-597 GIDSPLDS
+597 GTESPLDS

-611 ESIRELAS
+611 ESISAVAS

-626 GGGGGGAV
+626 GGGGGFSGGGGGGA
-634 APTTYDIVIP
+634 
-644 SALANI
+644 
-650 VKADKT
+650 
-656 KAAAGDTVTLTAAGE
+656 
-671 GTLTVTDAN
+671 
-680 GKSVALTDL
+680 
-689 GSGKYTFKM
+689 
-698 PSAKVSVGFKTTADQ
+698 
-713 PCDGGKDCPSAPFT
+713 GG
-727 DVDTAKWYHLSV
+727 
-739 DYVLTHKMM
+739 
-748 NGVSSRAFAPNANLT
+748 G
-763 RGMLVQIL
+763 G
-771 YNLEGKPKGT
+771 G
-781 AANFSDVQADA
+781 
-792 WYAEAVGWAA
+792 
-802 ANKVVTGYADGTF
+802 GTF
-815 RPNDAVT
+815 
-822 REQAAAILY
+822 
-831 RYAQSKGID
+831 
-840 VSVGENTNILSYVD
+840 
-854 VQQASEY
+854 
-861 AIPAL
+861 
-866 QWAVGAGVLNGKNG
+866 
-880 GRLAPTGTATR
+880 
-891 AEIAAIMQR
+891 
-900 WCENIIKK
+900 

>member
-33 PAAAHADGYSMTQTY
+33 PAAAHADGYSMSQTY

-68 FDDDINGVFWEINT
+68 FDDDVNGVYWDINT
-82 GTNQQGGTAGV
+82 GTNQQGGAAGV

-100 EDTAFNKVDSAN
+100 DDAAFNRVDYAN

-121 EQTGDGVRIKV
+121 EQSDGGVKIKV

-139 DSAIYYVSYIMTG
+139 DSVIYYVSYTMTG

-204 HGPLTGDVSLDAD
+204 HGPLTGDVSLDED

-251 GEERM
+251 GEERT
-256 STILGEEKEWADEA
+256 STILSEEKEWADEA
-270 NARRAHARMISNA
+270 NARRAHARMIANA

-296 GTIVVLKLRRRKPKP
+296 GTIVVFKLRRRKPKP

-355 VIKLEQATVTKAK
+355 VIKLEEATETKK
-368 KGLLG
+368 KGLLR
-373 REKEEQTYRVTV
+373 REKEEQTYRITVT
-385 SDAGWKS
+385 DEAWKA
-392 AKGIDRM
+392 AKKDGIDRD

-404 FAGAKPD
+404 FAGVKPD
-411 ENGDRSRT
+411 KDGVRSRT
-419 FDELQHYVKQHATPV
+419 FSELEEYASERTTSV

-470 ILIACVPAGSI
+470 ILIAFVPMGSI
-481 FFTDGAHANIVAA
+481 FFTDGAQANIIAA

-531 LEDFTRLKEAVP
+531 LEDFTRLKEAIP
-543 GDLVL
+543 SDLIL
-548 WNKLLVMGAAL
+548 WNKLLVMGVAL

-568 LAEAVPP
+568 LAEAVP
-575 EVREA
+575 A
-580 DGFYDNYPCYWW
+580 DLRNSDDFYDNYPCYWW
-592 YYHHY
+592 YCHHY
-597 GIDSPLDS
+597 GNESPLDS

-611 ESIRELAS
+611 ETIRELAS
-619 SSDSSGG
+619 SSDSSSGGSGGGFSGG
-626 GGGGGGAV
+626 GGGGVGG
-634 APTTYDIVIP
+634 
-644 SALANI
+644 
-650 VKADKT
+650 
-656 KAAAGDTVTLTAAGE
+656 
-671 GTLTVTDAN
+671 
-680 GKSVALTDL
+680 
-689 GSGKYTFKM
+689 
-698 PSAKVSVGFKTTADQ
+698 
-713 PCDGGKDCPSAPFT
+713 GG
-727 DVDTAKWYHLSV
+727 
-739 DYVLTHKMM
+739 
-748 NGVSSRAFAPNANLT
+748 G
-763 RGMLVQIL
+763 
-771 YNLEGKPKGT
+771 
-781 AANFSDVQADA
+781 
-792 WYAEAVGWAA
+792 
-802 ANKVVTGYADGTF
+802 GTF
-815 RPNDAVT
+815 
-822 REQAAAILY
+822 
-831 RYAQSKGID
+831 
-840 VSVGENTNILSYVD
+840 
-854 VQQASEY
+854 
-861 AIPAL
+861 
-866 QWAVGAGVLNGKNG
+866 
-880 GRLAPTGTATR
+880 
-891 AEIAAIMQR
+891 
-900 WCENIIKK
+900 

>member
-10 RQRRLFARFASVCA
+10 RQRCPFARFASICA
-24 LVALALLLL
+24 LVACALLLL
-33 PAAAHADGYSMTQTY
+33 PAVARADGYSMTQTY
-48 IGATVEADGSL
+48 ISATVEADGSL

-100 EDTAFNKVDSAN
+100 GDTAFNKVDSAN
-112 KGDSGVYTV
+112 KGDSGVYTI
-121 EQTGDGVRIKV
+121 EQAGDGVRIKV

-139 DSAIYYVSYIMTG
+139 DSAIYYVSYTMTG

-224 IPCVHQGEFAEARIA
+224 IPCVHEGEFAEARIA

-256 STILGEEKEWADEA
+256 STILSEEKEWADEA
-270 NARRAHARMISNA
+270 NARRAHARMIANA

-296 GTIVVLKLRRRKPKP
+296 GTIVMLKLRKRKPKP

-355 VIKLEQATVTKAK
+355 VVKLEEATETKK
-368 KGLLG
+368 KGLLR
-373 REKEEQTYRVTV
+373 REKEEQTYRITVT
-385 SDAGWKS
+385 DEAWKA
-392 AKGIDRM
+392 AKKDGIDRD

-404 FAGAKPD
+404 FAGVKPD
-411 ENGDRSRT
+411 KDGVRSRT
-419 FDELQHYVKQHATPV
+419 FSELEEYASERTTSV

-470 ILIACVPAGSI
+470 ILVAFVPVGSI
-481 FFTDGAHANIVAA
+481 FFTDGAQANITAA

-548 WNKLLVMGAAL
+548 WNKLLVMGVAL

-597 GIDSPLDS
+597 GIESPLDS
-605 FNDVYH
+605 FDDVYH

-619 SSDSSGG
+619 SSDSSSGG
-626 GGGGGGAV
+626 GGGGFSGG
-634 APTTYDIVIP
+634 
-644 SALANI
+644 
-650 VKADKT
+650 
-656 KAAAGDTVTLTAAGE
+656 GG
-671 GTLTVTDAN
+671 G
-680 GKSVALTDL
+680 G
-689 GSGKYTFKM
+689 
-698 PSAKVSVGFKTTADQ
+698 VG
-713 PCDGGKDCPSAPFT
+713 GG
-727 DVDTAKWYHLSV
+727 
-739 DYVLTHKMM
+739 
-748 NGVSSRAFAPNANLT
+748 G
-763 RGMLVQIL
+763 G
-771 YNLEGKPKGT
+771 
-781 AANFSDVQADA
+781 
-792 WYAEAVGWAA
+792 
-802 ANKVVTGYADGTF
+802 GTF
-815 RPNDAVT
+815 
-822 REQAAAILY
+822 
-831 RYAQSKGID
+831 
-840 VSVGENTNILSYVD
+840 
-854 VQQASEY
+854 
-861 AIPAL
+861 
-866 QWAVGAGVLNGKNG
+866 
-880 GRLAPTGTATR
+880 
-891 AEIAAIMQR
+891 
-900 WCENIIKK
+900 

>member
-1 MNAPVAKTC
+1 MNTLAAKVS
-10 RQRRLFARFASVCA
+10 RQRRPFARFASICA
-24 LVALALLLL
+24 LVACALLLL

-48 IGATVEADGSL
+48 ISATVEADGSL

-121 EQTGDGVRIKV
+121 EQTSDGVRIKV

-139 DSAIYYVSYIMTG
+139 DSAIYYVSYTMTG

-172 SADSDDVEMEVYFA
+172 SADSDDVEMEVRFA

-256 STILGEEKEWADEA
+256 STILSEEKEWADEA
-270 NARRAHARMISNA
+270 NARRAHARMIANA

-296 GTIVVLKLRRRKPKP
+296 GTIVMLKLRKRKPRP

-319 DVPSADHPAVLS
+319 DVPSSDHPAVLS

-385 SDAGWKS
+385 TDEAWKA
-392 AKGIDRM
+392 AKKDGIDRD

-404 FAGAKPD
+404 FAGVKPD
-411 ENGDRSRT
+411 KDGVRSRT
-419 FDELQHYVKQHATPV
+419 FSELEEYASERTTSV
-434 GDKLEDYQNTVKG
+434 GDKLEDYQSTVKG
-447 KLADSEYVA
+447 KLEARELIA
-456 SDGIVAMV
+456 SDGTVALV
-464 FCLVLG
+464 AGLVLG
-470 ILIACVPAGSI
+470 IIIVFGILGSL
-481 FFTDGAHANIVAA
+481 FYTDFADANVGAAMISIPVTIVGF
-494 VISVPIV
+494 V
-501 LVGIGVG
+501 LSC
-508 LTFRRFTPEGA
+508 TFRRYTSEGA

-543 GDLVL
+543 SDLIL
-548 WNKLLVMGAAL
+548 WNKLLVMGVAL

-568 LAEAVPP
+568 LAEAVP
-575 EVREA
+575 A
-580 DGFYDNYPCYWW
+580 DLRNSDDFYDNYPCYWW

-597 GIDSPLDS
+597 GNESPLDS

-611 ESIRELAS
+611 ETIRELAS
-619 SSDSSGG
+619 SSDSSSGG
-626 GGGGGGAV
+626 GGGGFSGG
-634 APTTYDIVIP
+634 
-644 SALANI
+644 
-650 VKADKT
+650 
-656 KAAAGDTVTLTAAGE
+656 GG
-671 GTLTVTDAN
+671 G
-680 GKSVALTDL
+680 G
-689 GSGKYTFKM
+689 
-698 PSAKVSVGFKTTADQ
+698 VG
-713 PCDGGKDCPSAPFT
+713 GG
-727 DVDTAKWYHLSV
+727 
-739 DYVLTHKMM
+739 
-748 NGVSSRAFAPNANLT
+748 G
-763 RGMLVQIL
+763 G
-771 YNLEGKPKGT
+771 
-781 AANFSDVQADA
+781 
-792 WYAEAVGWAA
+792 
-802 ANKVVTGYADGTF
+802 GTF
-815 RPNDAVT
+815 
-822 REQAAAILY
+822 
-831 RYAQSKGID
+831 
-840 VSVGENTNILSYVD
+840 
-854 VQQASEY
+854 
-861 AIPAL
+861 
-866 QWAVGAGVLNGKNG
+866 
-880 GRLAPTGTATR
+880 
-891 AEIAAIMQR
+891 
-900 WCENIIKK
+900 

>member
-48 IGATVEADGSL
+48 ISATVEADGSL

-82 GTNQQGGTAGV
+82 GTNQQGGTADV

-121 EQTGDGVRIKV
+121 EQAGDGVRIKV

-139 DSAIYYVSYIMTG
+139 DSAIYYVSYTMTG

-172 SADSDDVEMEVYFA
+172 SADSDDVEMEARFA

-204 HGPLTGDVSLDAD
+204 HGPLTGDVSLDED

-256 STILGEEKEWADEA
+256 STILSEEKEWADEA
-270 NARRAHARMISNA
+270 NARRAHARMIANA

-296 GTIVVLKLRRRKPKP
+296 GTIVMLKLRKRKPKP
-311 LFQDEYFR
+311 FFQDEYFR

-373 REKEEQTYRVTV
+373 REKEEQTYRITVT
-385 SDAGWKS
+385 DEAWKA
-392 AKGIDRM
+392 AKKDGIDRD

-404 FAGAKPD
+404 FAGVKPD
-411 ENGDRSRT
+411 KDGVRSRT
-419 FDELQHYVKQHATPV
+419 FSELEEYASERTTSV

-470 ILIACVPAGSI
+470 ILIAFVPVGSI
-481 FFTDGAHANIVAA
+481 FFTDGAQANITAA

-508 LTFRRFTPEGA
+508 LAFRRFTPEGA

-531 LEDFTRLKEAVP
+531 LEDFTRLKEAIP
-543 GDLVL
+543 SDLIL
-548 WNKLLVMGAAL
+548 WNKLLVMGVAL

-568 LAEAVPP
+568 LAEAVP
-575 EVREA
+575 A
-580 DGFYDNYPCYWW
+580 DLRNSDDFYDNYPCYWW

-597 GIDSPLDS
+597 GNESPLDS

-611 ESIRELAS
+611 ETIRELAS
-619 SSDSSGG
+619 SSDSSSGGSGGGFSGG
-626 GGGGGGAV
+626 GGGGVGG
-634 APTTYDIVIP
+634 
-644 SALANI
+644 
-650 VKADKT
+650 
-656 KAAAGDTVTLTAAGE
+656 
-671 GTLTVTDAN
+671 
-680 GKSVALTDL
+680 
-689 GSGKYTFKM
+689 
-698 PSAKVSVGFKTTADQ
+698 
-713 PCDGGKDCPSAPFT
+713 GG
-727 DVDTAKWYHLSV
+727 
-739 DYVLTHKMM
+739 
-748 NGVSSRAFAPNANLT
+748 G
-763 RGMLVQIL
+763 
-771 YNLEGKPKGT
+771 
-781 AANFSDVQADA
+781 
-792 WYAEAVGWAA
+792 
-802 ANKVVTGYADGTF
+802 GTF
-815 RPNDAVT
+815 
-822 REQAAAILY
+822 
-831 RYAQSKGID
+831 
-840 VSVGENTNILSYVD
+840 
-854 VQQASEY
+854 
-861 AIPAL
+861 
-866 QWAVGAGVLNGKNG
+866 
-880 GRLAPTGTATR
+880 
-891 AEIAAIMQR
+891 
-900 WCENIIKK
+900 

>member
-10 RQRRLFARFASVCA
+10 RQRHLFVRFASVCA

-68 FDDDINGVFWEINT
+68 FDDDINGVYWDINT

-100 EDTAFNKVDSAN
+100 DDAAFSRVDYAN

-121 EQTGDGVRIKV
+121 EQSDGGVKIKV

-139 DSAIYYVSYIMTG
+139 DSAIFYVSYTMTG
-152 AVMNWADTAELYW
+152 AVMSWSDTAELYW

-172 SADSDDVEMEVYFA
+172 SADSDDVEMEVHFA

-217 EPMVTYT
+217 KPMVTYA

-251 GEERM
+251 GEDRM
-256 STILGEEKEWADEA
+256 STILSEEKEWADEA
-270 NARRAHARMISNA
+270 NARREHAR
-283 LAVLSVVA
+283 AVASAIAVVCVVVA
-291 AVAFT
+291 VTYT
-296 GTIVVLKLRRRKPKP
+296 GVIVMLKLRRLKPKP

-319 DVPSADHPAVLS
+319 DVPSADHPAVLA
-331 ALMSWNEVPDQ
+331 ALMSWNDVPDQ

-355 VIKLEQATVTKAK
+355 VIKLEEATETKK
-368 KGLLG
+368 KGLLR
-373 REKEEQTYRVTV
+373 REKEERTYRITVT
-385 SDAGWKS
+385 DEAWKA
-392 AKGIDRM
+392 AKKDGIDRD

-404 FAGAKPD
+404 FAGVKPD
-411 ENGDRSRT
+411 KDGVRSRT
-419 FDELQHYVKQHATPV
+419 FSELEEYASERTESV

-447 KLADSEYVA
+447 ELADREYVA

-464 FCLVLG
+464 FGLVLG
-470 ILIACVPAGSI
+470 ILIAFIPVGSI
-481 FFTDGAHANIVAA
+481 FFTDGAQANIIAA
-494 VISVPIV
+494 IVSVPIV
-501 LVGIGVG
+501 LVGIGVSR
-508 LTFRRFTPEGA
+508 TFRRFTPEGA

-548 WNKLLVMGAAL
+548 WNKLLVMGVAL

-597 GIDSPLDS
+597 GTESPLDS

-611 ESIRELAS
+611 ESISAVAS

-626 GGGGGGAV
+626 GGGGG
-634 APTTYDIVIP
+634 
-644 SALANI
+644 
-650 VKADKT
+650 
-656 KAAAGDTVTLTAAGE
+656 
-671 GTLTVTDAN
+671 
-680 GKSVALTDL
+680 
-689 GSGKYTFKM
+689 F
-698 PSAKVSVGFKTTADQ
+698 SVG
-713 PCDGGKDCPSAPFT
+713 GGGGA
-727 DVDTAKWYHLSV
+727 
-739 DYVLTHKMM
+739 
-748 NGVSSRAFAPNANLT
+748 G
-763 RGMLVQIL
+763 G
-771 YNLEGKPKGT
+771 GG
-781 AANFSDVQADA
+781 
-792 WYAEAVGWAA
+792 G
-802 ANKVVTGYADGTF
+802 GTF
-815 RPNDAVT
+815 
-822 REQAAAILY
+822 
-831 RYAQSKGID
+831 
-840 VSVGENTNILSYVD
+840 
-854 VQQASEY
+854 
-861 AIPAL
+861 
-866 QWAVGAGVLNGKNG
+866 
-880 GRLAPTGTATR
+880 
-891 AEIAAIMQR
+891 
-900 WCENIIKK
+900 

>member
-10 RQRRLFARFASVCA
+10 RQRRPFARFASVCA

-48 IGATVEADGSL
+48 ISATVEADGSL

-68 FDDDINGVFWEINT
+68 FDDDINGV
-82 GTNQQGGTAGV
+82 GGTAGV

-112 KGDSGVYTV
+112 KGDNGVYTV

-139 DSAIYYVSYIMTG
+139 DSATYYVSYTMTG

-172 SADSDDVEMEVYFA
+172 SADSDDVEMEVHFA

-256 STILGEEKEWADEA
+256 SAILGEEKEWADEA
-270 NARRAHARMISNA
+270 NARRAHARMIANV

-296 GTIVVLKLRRRKPKP
+296 GTVVVLKLRRRKPKP

-355 VIKLEQATVTKAK
+355 VIKLEEATETKK
-368 KGLLG
+368 KGLLR
-373 REKEEQTYRVTV
+373 REKEEQTYRITVT
-385 SDAGWKS
+385 DEAWEA
-392 AKGIDRM
+392 AKKDGIDRD

-404 FAGAKPD
+404 FAGVKPD
-411 ENGDRSRT
+411 KDGVRSRT
-419 FDELQHYVKQHATPV
+419 FSELEEYASERTTSV
-434 GDKLEDYQNTVKG
+434 GDKLEDYQSTVKG
-447 KLADSEYVA
+447 KLEARELIA
-456 SDGIVAMV
+456 SDGTVALV
-464 FCLVLG
+464 AGLVLG
-470 ILIACVPAGSI
+470 IIIVFGILGSL
-481 FFTDGAHANIVAA
+481 FYTDFADANVGAAMISIPVTIVGF
-494 VISVPIV
+494 V
-501 LVGIGVG
+501 LSC
-508 LTFRRFTPEGA
+508 TFRRYTPEGA

-597 GIDSPLDS
+597 GNQSPLDS
-605 FNDVYH
+605 FDDVYH

-619 SSDSSGG
+619 SSDSSSGG
-626 GGGGGGAV
+626 GGGGFSGG
-634 APTTYDIVIP
+634 
-644 SALANI
+644 
-650 VKADKT
+650 
-656 KAAAGDTVTLTAAGE
+656 GG
-671 GTLTVTDAN
+671 G
-680 GKSVALTDL
+680 G
-689 GSGKYTFKM
+689 
-698 PSAKVSVGFKTTADQ
+698 VG
-713 PCDGGKDCPSAPFT
+713 GG
-727 DVDTAKWYHLSV
+727 
-739 DYVLTHKMM
+739 
-748 NGVSSRAFAPNANLT
+748 G
-763 RGMLVQIL
+763 G
-771 YNLEGKPKGT
+771 
-781 AANFSDVQADA
+781 
-792 WYAEAVGWAA
+792 
-802 ANKVVTGYADGTF
+802 GTF
-815 RPNDAVT
+815 
-822 REQAAAILY
+822 
-831 RYAQSKGID
+831 
-840 VSVGENTNILSYVD
+840 
-854 VQQASEY
+854 
-861 AIPAL
+861 
-866 QWAVGAGVLNGKNG
+866 
-880 GRLAPTGTATR
+880 
-891 AEIAAIMQR
+891 
-900 WCENIIKK
+900 

>member
-1 MNAPVAKTC
+1 MNTLAAKVS
-10 RQRRLFARFASVCA
+10 RQRRPFARFASICA
-24 LVALALLLL
+24 LVACALLLL

-48 IGATVEADGSL
+48 ISATVEADGSL

-121 EQTGDGVRIKV
+121 EQTSDGVRIKV

-139 DSAIYYVSYIMTG
+139 DSAIYYVSYTMTG

-172 SADSDDVEMEVYFA
+172 SADSDDVEMEVRFA

-204 HGPLTGDVSLDAD
+204 HGPLTGDVSLDED

-256 STILGEEKEWADEA
+256 STILSEEKEWADEA
-270 NARRAHARMISNA
+270 NARRAHARMIANA

-296 GTIVVLKLRRRKPKP
+296 GTIVMLKLRKRKPKP

-319 DVPSADHPAVLS
+319 DVPSSDHPAVLS

-385 SDAGWKS
+385 TDEAWKA
-392 AKGIDRM
+392 AKKDGIDRD

-404 FAGAKPD
+404 FAGVKPD
-411 ENGDRSRT
+411 KDGVRSRT
-419 FDELQHYVKQHATPV
+419 FSELEEYASERTTSV
-434 GDKLEDYQNTVKG
+434 GDKLEDYQSTVKG
-447 KLADSEYVA
+447 KLEARELIA
-456 SDGIVAMV
+456 SDGTVALV
-464 FCLVLG
+464 AGLVLG
-470 ILIACVPAGSI
+470 IIIVFGILGSL
-481 FFTDGAHANIVAA
+481 FYTDFADANVGAAMISIPVTIVGF
-494 VISVPIV
+494 V
-501 LVGIGVG
+501 LSC
-508 LTFRRFTPEGA
+508 TFRRYTSEGA

-543 GDLVL
+543 SDLIL
-548 WNKLLVMGAAL
+548 WNKLLVMGVAL

-568 LAEAVPP
+568 LAEAVP
-575 EVREA
+575 A
-580 DGFYDNYPCYWW
+580 DLRNSDDFYDNYPCYWW

-597 GIDSPLDS
+597 GNESPLDS

-611 ESIRELAS
+611 ETIRELAS
-619 SSDSSGG
+619 SSDSSSGGSGGGFSGG
-626 GGGGGGAV
+626 GGGGVGG
-634 APTTYDIVIP
+634 
-644 SALANI
+644 
-650 VKADKT
+650 
-656 KAAAGDTVTLTAAGE
+656 
-671 GTLTVTDAN
+671 
-680 GKSVALTDL
+680 
-689 GSGKYTFKM
+689 
-698 PSAKVSVGFKTTADQ
+698 
-713 PCDGGKDCPSAPFT
+713 GG
-727 DVDTAKWYHLSV
+727 
-739 DYVLTHKMM
+739 
-748 NGVSSRAFAPNANLT
+748 G
-763 RGMLVQIL
+763 
-771 YNLEGKPKGT
+771 
-781 AANFSDVQADA
+781 
-792 WYAEAVGWAA
+792 
-802 ANKVVTGYADGTF
+802 GTF
-815 RPNDAVT
+815 
-822 REQAAAILY
+822 
-831 RYAQSKGID
+831 
-840 VSVGENTNILSYVD
+840 
-854 VQQASEY
+854 
-861 AIPAL
+861 
-866 QWAVGAGVLNGKNG
+866 
-880 GRLAPTGTATR
+880 
-891 AEIAAIMQR
+891 
-900 WCENIIKK
+900 

>member
-1 MNAPVAKTC
+1 MNAPVANAC
-10 RQRRLFARFASVCA
+10 RQRRLFARFVSVCA
-24 LVALALLLL
+24 FVALALLLL
-33 PAAAHADGYSMTQTY
+33 PVAAHADGYSMTQTY

-82 GTNQQGGTAGV
+82 GSNQQGGAAGV

-121 EQTGDGVRIKV
+121 EQSDGGVKIKV

-139 DSAIYYVSYIMTG
+139 DSVIYYVSYTMTG

-245 PQLAAS
+245 PQLAVS
-251 GEERM
+251 GEKRM
-256 STILGEEKEWADEA
+256 STILSEEKEWADEA
-270 NARRAHARMISNA
+270 NARREHAR
-283 LAVLSVVA
+283 AVAGAIAVVCVVVA
-291 AVAFT
+291 VAYT
-296 GTIVVLKLRRRKPKP
+296 GVIVMLKLRRPKPKP

-319 DVPSADHPAVLS
+319 DVPSADHPAVLA
-331 ALMSWNEVPDQ
+331 ALMSWNDVPDQ

-355 VIKLEQATVTKAK
+355 VIKLEEATETKK
-368 KGLLG
+368 KGLLR
-373 REKEEQTYRVTV
+373 REKEEQTYRITVT
-385 SDAGWKS
+385 DEAWKA
-392 AKGIDRM
+392 AKKDGIDRD

-404 FAGAKPD
+404 FAGVKPD
-411 ENGDRSRT
+411 KDGVRSRT
-419 FDELQHYVKQHATPV
+419 FSELEEYASERTTSV

-470 ILIACVPAGSI
+470 ILIAFVPMGSI
-481 FFTDGAHANIVAA
+481 FFTDGAQANIIAA
-494 VISVPIV
+494 VISVPSV

-531 LEDFTRLKEAVP
+531 LEDFTRLKEVVP

-548 WNKLLVMGAAL
+548 WNKLLVMGVAL

-626 GGGGGGAV
+626 GGGGGF
-634 APTTYDIVIP
+634 
-644 SALANI
+644 
-650 VKADKT
+650 
-656 KAAAGDTVTLTAAGE
+656 
-671 GTLTVTDAN
+671 
-680 GKSVALTDL
+680 
-689 GSGKYTFKM
+689 SGGGGGG
-698 PSAKVSVGFKTTADQ
+698 VG
-713 PCDGGKDCPSAPFT
+713 GG
-727 DVDTAKWYHLSV
+727 
-739 DYVLTHKMM
+739 
-748 NGVSSRAFAPNANLT
+748 G
-763 RGMLVQIL
+763 G
-771 YNLEGKPKGT
+771 
-781 AANFSDVQADA
+781 
-792 WYAEAVGWAA
+792 
-802 ANKVVTGYADGTF
+802 GTF
-815 RPNDAVT
+815 
-822 REQAAAILY
+822 
-831 RYAQSKGID
+831 
-840 VSVGENTNILSYVD
+840 
-854 VQQASEY
+854 
-861 AIPAL
+861 
-866 QWAVGAGVLNGKNG
+866 
-880 GRLAPTGTATR
+880 
-891 AEIAAIMQR
+891 
-900 WCENIIKK
+900 

>member
-1 MNAPVAKTC
+1 MNTLVAKVS
-10 RQRRLFARFASVCA
+10 RQRHLFARFASVCV

-33 PAAAHADGYSMTQTY
+33 PVAAHADGYSMTQTH

-59 TVVEGRQFD
+59 IVVEGRQFD

-82 GTNQQGGTAGV
+82 GSNQQGVSVNV
-93 DVLSVEE
+93 DVLGVEE
-100 EDTAFNKVDSAN
+100 DDTAFNKVDYAN

-121 EQTGDGVRIKV
+121 EQSDGGVKIKV

-139 DSAIYYVSYIMTG
+139 DSAIYYVSYTMTG

-172 SADSDDVEMEVYFA
+172 SANSDDVEMEVYFA
-186 NAAAGTA
+186 GGAIGTPA
-193 AVKGDNFRAWG
+193 SKGDNFRAWG
-204 HGPLTGDVSLDAD
+204 HGPLTGDVSLDED

-224 IPCVHQGEFAEARIA
+224 IPCVHEGEFAEARIA

-245 PQLAAS
+245 PWLSAS
-251 GEERM
+251 SEDRM
-256 STILGEEKEWADEA
+256 PTILSEEKAWAEEA
-270 NARRAHARMISNA
+270 NARRARARMIANA
-283 LAVLSVVA
+283 LAVVSVVA

-296 GTIVVLKLRRRKPKP
+296 GVIVVLKLRRRKPKP

-355 VIKLEQATVTKAK
+355 VIKLEEATVTKAK

-392 AKGIDRM
+392 VKKGSADRA

-404 FAGAKPD
+404 FAGVKPD

-419 FDELQHYVKQHATPV
+419 FDELQHYVKQHAAPV
-434 GDKLEDYQNTVKG
+434 GDKFEDYQSTVKG
-447 KLADSEYVA
+447 ELADREYVA

-464 FCLVLG
+464 FGLVLG
-470 ILIACVPAGSI
+470 ILLVCFSVGSMI
-481 FFTDGAHANIVAA
+481 FTDVAQANVIAAIV
-494 VISVPIV
+494 SVPIV
-501 LVGIGVG
+501 LVGVG
-508 LTFRRFTPEGA
+508 LSFTFRRFTPEGA

-548 WNKLLVMGAAL
+548 WNKLLVMGVAL
-559 GVSKEVLRQ
+559 GISKEVLRQ

-597 GIDSPLDS
+597 GTESPLDS

-611 ESIRELAS
+611 ESISAVAS
-619 SSDSSGG
+619 SSDSSSGG
-626 GGGGGGAV
+626 GGGGFSGG
-634 APTTYDIVIP
+634 
-644 SALANI
+644 
-650 VKADKT
+650 
-656 KAAAGDTVTLTAAGE
+656 GG
-671 GTLTVTDAN
+671 G
-680 GKSVALTDL
+680 G
-689 GSGKYTFKM
+689 
-698 PSAKVSVGFKTTADQ
+698 VG
-713 PCDGGKDCPSAPFT
+713 GG
-727 DVDTAKWYHLSV
+727 
-739 DYVLTHKMM
+739 
-748 NGVSSRAFAPNANLT
+748 G
-763 RGMLVQIL
+763 G
-771 YNLEGKPKGT
+771 
-781 AANFSDVQADA
+781 
-792 WYAEAVGWAA
+792 
-802 ANKVVTGYADGTF
+802 GTF
-815 RPNDAVT
+815 
-822 REQAAAILY
+822 
-831 RYAQSKGID
+831 
-840 VSVGENTNILSYVD
+840 
-854 VQQASEY
+854 
-861 AIPAL
+861 
-866 QWAVGAGVLNGKNG
+866 
-880 GRLAPTGTATR
+880 
-891 AEIAAIMQR
+891 
-900 WCENIIKK
+900 

>member
-1 MNAPVAKTC
+1 MRT
-10 RQRRLFARFASVCA
+10 RFRAIT
-24 LVALALLLL
+24 ALALVLVASLI
-33 PAAAHADGYSMTQTY
+33 PAAAYASTYQTSQVDMR
-48 IGATVEADGSL
+48 AHVASDGSL
-59 TVVEGRQFD
+59 QVSEERTFEFT
-68 FDDDINGVFWEINT
+68 DDVNGVYWEIPLGQNQQGENVTLSINGVS
-82 GTNQQGGTAGV
+82 V
-93 DVLSVEE
+93 D
-100 EDTAFNKVDSAN
+100 
-112 KGDSGVYTV
+112 GDEFQEADYASSGDYGVYTV
-121 EQTGDGVRIKV
+121 DTSGSSVTLKIFMPSSDG
-132 FSPHESG
+132 S
-139 DSAIYYVSYIMTG
+139 SADVEISYTMSG
-152 AVMNWADTAELYW
+152 AVMLWQDTAELYW

-172 SADSDDVEMEVYFA
+172 SADSDDVEMEVRFA

-204 HGPLTGDVSLDAD
+204 HGPLTGDVSLDED

-256 STILGEEKEWADEA
+256 STILSEEKEWADEA
-270 NARRAHARMISNA
+270 NARRAHARMIANA

-296 GTIVVLKLRRRKPKP
+296 GTIVVLKLRKRKPKP

-392 AKGIDRM
+392 AKGIDHM

-470 ILIACVPAGSI
+470 ILIAFVPVGSI
-481 FFTDGAHANIVAA
+481 FFTDGAQANITAA

-548 WNKLLVMGAAL
+548 WNKLLVMGVAL

-626 GGGGGGAV
+626 GGGGGF
-634 APTTYDIVIP
+634 
-644 SALANI
+644 
-650 VKADKT
+650 
-656 KAAAGDTVTLTAAGE
+656 
-671 GTLTVTDAN
+671 
-680 GKSVALTDL
+680 
-689 GSGKYTFKM
+689 SGGGGGG
-698 PSAKVSVGFKTTADQ
+698 VG
-713 PCDGGKDCPSAPFT
+713 GG
-727 DVDTAKWYHLSV
+727 
-739 DYVLTHKMM
+739 
-748 NGVSSRAFAPNANLT
+748 G
-763 RGMLVQIL
+763 G
-771 YNLEGKPKGT
+771 
-781 AANFSDVQADA
+781 
-792 WYAEAVGWAA
+792 
-802 ANKVVTGYADGTF
+802 GTF
-815 RPNDAVT
+815 
-822 REQAAAILY
+822 
-831 RYAQSKGID
+831 
-840 VSVGENTNILSYVD
+840 
-854 VQQASEY
+854 
-861 AIPAL
+861 
-866 QWAVGAGVLNGKNG
+866 
-880 GRLAPTGTATR
+880 
-891 AEIAAIMQR
+891 
-900 WCENIIKK
+900 

>member
-48 IGATVEADGSL
+48 ISATVEADGSL

-82 GTNQQGGTAGV
+82 GTNQQGGTADV

-121 EQTGDGVRIKV
+121 EQAGDGVRIKV

-139 DSAIYYVSYIMTG
+139 DSAIYYVSYTMTG

-172 SADSDDVEMEVYFA
+172 SADSDDVEMEVRFA

-204 HGPLTGDVSLDAD
+204 HGPLTGDVSLDED

-256 STILGEEKEWADEA
+256 STILSEEKEWADEA
-270 NARRAHARMISNA
+270 NARRAHARMIANA

-296 GTIVVLKLRRRKPKP
+296 GTIVMLKLRKRKPKP
-311 LFQDEYFR
+311 FFQDEYFR

-373 REKEEQTYRVTV
+373 REKEEQTYRITVT
-385 SDAGWKS
+385 DEAWKA
-392 AKGIDRM
+392 AKKDGIDRD

-404 FAGAKPD
+404 FAGVKPD
-411 ENGDRSRT
+411 KDGVRSRT
-419 FDELQHYVKQHATPV
+419 FSELEEYASERTTSV

-470 ILIACVPAGSI
+470 ILIAFVPVGSI
-481 FFTDGAHANIVAA
+481 FFTDGAQANITAA

-531 LEDFTRLKEAVP
+531 LEDFTRLKEAIP
-543 GDLVL
+543 SDLIL
-548 WNKLLVMGAAL
+548 WNKLLVMGVAL

-568 LAEAVPP
+568 LAEAVP
-575 EVREA
+575 A
-580 DGFYDNYPCYWW
+580 DLRNSDDFYDNYPCYWW
-592 YYHHY
+592 YYHHC
-597 GIDSPLDS
+597 GNESPLDS

-611 ESIRELAS
+611 ETIRELAS
-619 SSDSSGG
+619 SSDSSSGGSGGGFSGG
-626 GGGGGGAV
+626 GGGGVGG
-634 APTTYDIVIP
+634 
-644 SALANI
+644 
-650 VKADKT
+650 
-656 KAAAGDTVTLTAAGE
+656 
-671 GTLTVTDAN
+671 
-680 GKSVALTDL
+680 
-689 GSGKYTFKM
+689 
-698 PSAKVSVGFKTTADQ
+698 
-713 PCDGGKDCPSAPFT
+713 GG
-727 DVDTAKWYHLSV
+727 
-739 DYVLTHKMM
+739 
-748 NGVSSRAFAPNANLT
+748 G
-763 RGMLVQIL
+763 
-771 YNLEGKPKGT
+771 
-781 AANFSDVQADA
+781 
-792 WYAEAVGWAA
+792 
-802 ANKVVTGYADGTF
+802 GTF
-815 RPNDAVT
+815 
-822 REQAAAILY
+822 
-831 RYAQSKGID
+831 
-840 VSVGENTNILSYVD
+840 
-854 VQQASEY
+854 
-861 AIPAL
+861 
-866 QWAVGAGVLNGKNG
+866 
-880 GRLAPTGTATR
+880 
-891 AEIAAIMQR
+891 
-900 WCENIIKK
+900 

>member
-24 LVALALLLL
+24 LVALVLLLL

-68 FDDDINGVFWEINT
+68 FDDDINGVYWDINT
-82 GTNQQGGTAGV
+82 GSNQQGGSAGV

-100 EDTAFNKVDSAN
+100 DDTAFNKVDYAN

-121 EQTGDGVRIKV
+121 EQSDGSVRIKV
-132 FSPHESG
+132 FSPHESD
-139 DSAIYYVSYIMTG
+139 DSAIFYVSYTMTG

-172 SADSDDVEMEVYFA
+172 SANSDDVEMEVYFA
-186 NAAAGTA
+186 DGAIGTPA
-193 AVKGDNFRAWG
+193 SKGDNFRAWG
-204 HGPLTGDVSLDAD
+204 HGPLTGDVSIDAD

-224 IPCVHQGEFAEARIA
+224 IPCVHEGEFAEARIA

-245 PQLAAS
+245 PGLSAS
-251 GEERM
+251 SEERM
-256 STILGEEKEWADEA
+256 PTILSEEKTWAEEA
-270 NARRAHARMISNA
+270 NARRARARMIANT
-283 LAVLSVVA
+283 LAAVSVVA
-291 AVAFT
+291 AVTFT
-296 GTIVVLKLRRRKPKP
+296 GVIVVLKLRRRKPKP

-355 VIKLEQATVTKAK
+355 VIKLEETTETKK
-368 KGLLG
+368 KGLLR
-373 REKEEQTYRVTV
+373 REKEERTYRITVT
-385 SDAGWKS
+385 DEAWKA
-392 AKGIDRM
+392 AKKDGIDRD

-404 FAGAKPD
+404 FAGVKPD
-411 ENGDRSRT
+411 KDGVRSRT
-419 FDELQHYVKQHATPV
+419 FSELEEYASERTESV

-447 KLADSEYVA
+447 ELADREYVA

-464 FCLVLG
+464 FGLVLG
-470 ILIACVPAGSI
+470 ILIAFIPVGSI
-481 FFTDGAHANIVAA
+481 FFTDGAQANIIAA
-494 VISVPIV
+494 IVSVPIV
-501 LVGIGVG
+501 LVGIGVSR
-508 LTFRRFTPEGA
+508 TFRRFTPEGA

-548 WNKLLVMGAAL
+548 WNKLLVMGIAL

-597 GIDSPLDS
+597 GTESPLDS

-611 ESIRELAS
+611 ESISAVAS

-626 GGGGGGAV
+626 GGGGG
-634 APTTYDIVIP
+634 
-644 SALANI
+644 
-650 VKADKT
+650 
-656 KAAAGDTVTLTAAGE
+656 
-671 GTLTVTDAN
+671 
-680 GKSVALTDL
+680 
-689 GSGKYTFKM
+689 F
-698 PSAKVSVGFKTTADQ
+698 SVG
-713 PCDGGKDCPSAPFT
+713 GGGGA
-727 DVDTAKWYHLSV
+727 
-739 DYVLTHKMM
+739 
-748 NGVSSRAFAPNANLT
+748 G
-763 RGMLVQIL
+763 G
-771 YNLEGKPKGT
+771 GG
-781 AANFSDVQADA
+781 
-792 WYAEAVGWAA
+792 G
-802 ANKVVTGYADGTF
+802 GTF
-815 RPNDAVT
+815 
-822 REQAAAILY
+822 
-831 RYAQSKGID
+831 
-840 VSVGENTNILSYVD
+840 
-854 VQQASEY
+854 
-861 AIPAL
+861 
-866 QWAVGAGVLNGKNG
+866 
-880 GRLAPTGTATR
+880 
-891 AEIAAIMQR
+891 
-900 WCENIIKK
+900 

>member
-24 LVALALLLL
+24 LVACALLLL

-48 IGATVEADGSL
+48 ISATVEADGSL

-121 EQTGDGVRIKV
+121 EQAGDGVRIKV

-139 DSAIYYVSYIMTG
+139 DSAIYYVSYTMTG

-172 SADSDDVEMEVYFA
+172 SADSDDVEMEVRFA

-204 HGPLTGDVSLDAD
+204 HGPLTGDVSLDED

-256 STILGEEKEWADEA
+256 STILSEEKEWADEA
-270 NARRAHARMISNA
+270 NARRAHARMIANA

-296 GTIVVLKLRRRKPKP
+296 GTIVMLKLRKRKPKP
-311 LFQDEYFR
+311 FFQDEYFR

-373 REKEEQTYRVTV
+373 REKEEQTYRITVT
-385 SDAGWKS
+385 DEAWKA
-392 AKGIDRM
+392 AKKDGIDRD

-404 FAGAKPD
+404 FAGVKPD
-411 ENGDRSRT
+411 KDGVRSRT
-419 FDELQHYVKQHATPV
+419 FSELEEYASERTTSV

-470 ILIACVPAGSI
+470 ILIAFVPVGSI
-481 FFTDGAHANIVAA
+481 FFTDGAQANVTAA

-531 LEDFTRLKEAVP
+531 LEDFTRLKEAIP
-543 GDLVL
+543 SDLIL
-548 WNKLLVMGAAL
+548 WNKLLVMGVAL

-568 LAEAVPP
+568 LAEAVP
-575 EVREA
+575 A
-580 DGFYDNYPCYWW
+580 DLRNSDDFYDNYPCYWW

-597 GIDSPLDS
+597 GNESPLDS

-611 ESIRELAS
+611 ETIRELAS
-619 SSDSSGG
+619 SSDSSSGGSGGGFSGG
-626 GGGGGGAV
+626 GGGGVGG
-634 APTTYDIVIP
+634 
-644 SALANI
+644 
-650 VKADKT
+650 
-656 KAAAGDTVTLTAAGE
+656 
-671 GTLTVTDAN
+671 
-680 GKSVALTDL
+680 
-689 GSGKYTFKM
+689 
-698 PSAKVSVGFKTTADQ
+698 
-713 PCDGGKDCPSAPFT
+713 GG
-727 DVDTAKWYHLSV
+727 
-739 DYVLTHKMM
+739 
-748 NGVSSRAFAPNANLT
+748 G
-763 RGMLVQIL
+763 
-771 YNLEGKPKGT
+771 
-781 AANFSDVQADA
+781 
-792 WYAEAVGWAA
+792 
-802 ANKVVTGYADGTF
+802 GTF
-815 RPNDAVT
+815 
-822 REQAAAILY
+822 
-831 RYAQSKGID
+831 
-840 VSVGENTNILSYVD
+840 
-854 VQQASEY
+854 
-861 AIPAL
+861 
-866 QWAVGAGVLNGKNG
+866 
-880 GRLAPTGTATR
+880 
-891 AEIAAIMQR
+891 
-900 WCENIIKK
+900 

>member
-1 MNAPVAKTC
+1 MNTLAAKVSK
-10 RQRRLFARFASVCA
+10 QRRPFARFASICA
-24 LVALALLLL
+24 LVACALLLL
-33 PAAAHADGYSMTQTY
+33 PAVARADGYSMTQTY

-68 FDDDINGVFWEINT
+68 FDDDINGVFWEINA

-100 EDTAFNKVDSAN
+100 DDAAFNKVDSAN

-139 DSAIYYVSYIMTG
+139 DSTIYYVSYSMTG

-204 HGPLTGDVSLDAD
+204 HGPLTGDVSLDED

-245 PQLAAS
+245 PWLSAS
-251 GEERM
+251 SEERM
-256 STILGEEKEWADEA
+256 STILSEEKAWADEA

-296 GTIVVLKLRRRKPKP
+296 GTIVALKLRRRKPKP

-355 VIKLEQATVTKAK
+355 VIKLEEATETKK
-368 KGLLG
+368 KGLLR
-373 REKEEQTYRVTV
+373 REKEEQTYRITVT
-385 SDAGWKS
+385 DEAWKA
-392 AKGIDRM
+392 AKKDGIDRD

-404 FAGAKPD
+404 FAGVKPD
-411 ENGDRSRT
+411 KDGVRSRT
-419 FDELQHYVKQHATPV
+419 FSELEEYASERTTSV

-470 ILIACVPAGSI
+470 ILIAFVPMGSI
-481 FFTDGAHANIVAA
+481 FFTDGAQANIIAA

-548 WNKLLVMGAAL
+548 WNKLLVMGVAL

-597 GIDSPLDS
+597 GNESPFDS
-605 FNDVYH
+605 FNSVYH

-626 GGGGGGAV
+626 GGGGGF
-634 APTTYDIVIP
+634 
-644 SALANI
+644 
-650 VKADKT
+650 
-656 KAAAGDTVTLTAAGE
+656 
-671 GTLTVTDAN
+671 
-680 GKSVALTDL
+680 
-689 GSGKYTFKM
+689 SGGGGGG
-698 PSAKVSVGFKTTADQ
+698 VG
-713 PCDGGKDCPSAPFT
+713 GG
-727 DVDTAKWYHLSV
+727 
-739 DYVLTHKMM
+739 
-748 NGVSSRAFAPNANLT
+748 G
-763 RGMLVQIL
+763 G
-771 YNLEGKPKGT
+771 
-781 AANFSDVQADA
+781 
-792 WYAEAVGWAA
+792 
-802 ANKVVTGYADGTF
+802 GTF
-815 RPNDAVT
+815 
-822 REQAAAILY
+822 
-831 RYAQSKGID
+831 
-840 VSVGENTNILSYVD
+840 
-854 VQQASEY
+854 
-861 AIPAL
+861 
-866 QWAVGAGVLNGKNG
+866 
-880 GRLAPTGTATR
+880 
-891 AEIAAIMQR
+891 
-900 WCENIIKK
+900 